1 MKEMQS
7 TQDMT
12 VRSIIGSRGQT
23 FRLDNPVTV
32 RAGQR
37 VFYGIRTD
45 GTPVVSV
52 ASDTP
57 IFDQVEIQSLD
68 PLADVV
74 GIATSEDIRPSTAY
88 RRGRG
93 VNSLNSLDGFDGVN
107 TFDSF
112 DGFDREQEYRLI
124 DALTDAAELI
134 YRVLNASAASAAST
148 GSTRQI
154 TLPADASSRFLI
166 PLPR

>member
-12 VRSIIGSRGQT
+12 VRSVIGSKGQT
-23 FRLDNPVTV
+23 FRLDTPVSV

-37 VFYGIRTD
+37 VYYGIRTD
-45 GTPVVSV
+45 GTAVVSV

-57 IFDQVEIQSLD
+57 IFDQVEIQTLD

-74 GIATSEDIRPSTAY
+74 GIAGSEDVRPKPSA
-88 RRGRG
+88 RRGL
-93 VNSLNSLDGFDGVN
+93 V
-107 TFDSF
+107 FDSYEP
-112 DGFDREQEYRLI
+112 DQEYRLI

-134 YRVLNASAASAAST
+134 YRVLDASASAATS
-148 GSTRQI
+148 RQI
-154 TLPADASSRFLI
+154 TLPAEASSRFLI

>member
-12 VRSIIGSRGQT
+12 VRSIIGSKGQT
-23 FRLDNPVTV
+23 FRLDAPVSV

-37 VFYGIRTD
+37 VYYGIRTD

-57 IFDQVEIQSLD
+57 IFDQIEISSFD

-74 GIATSEDIRPSTAY
+74 GIAASEDVRPSA
-88 RRGRG
+88 RRGL
-93 VNSLNSLDGFDGVN
+93 VFDGY
-107 TFDSF
+107 
-112 DGFDREQEYRLI
+112 DRDQEYRLI

-134 YRVLNASAASAAST
+134 YRVLDASA
-148 GSTRQI
+148 GSTAIARQI
-154 TLPADASSRFLI
+154 TLPAEASSRFLI